1 MANQYEK
8 WVLVLL
14 ACILSPTTL
23 VNTNQTNVTFQF
35 VVLVP
40 PRPFNVVLQ
49 DFLQKQTF
57 QVNPPTLKGRAAAKE
72 PQNITGVWLVLTGLG
87 RLESTTLCSI

>member
-1 MANQYEK
+1 MAYE
-8 WVLVLL
+8 VLRFEGLL
-14 ACILSPTTL
+14 SILKPTTL

-40 PRPFNVVLQ
+40 PRPFNVDLQ
-49 DFLQKQTF
+49 DFLQKKTL
-57 QVNPPTLKGRAAAKE
+57 QVKPPTLKGRAAAKE

-87 RLESTTLCSI
+87 RLESTTWCSV